1 MKDFISKLYLLL
13 FMGFIVFYMYIIWNV
28 TFGHMVEEY
37 RYRKN
42 TAEIAQN
49 KAADQTEAV
58 VASTFQKAILESDE
72 RVKHYLGYRVLEEK
86 RIEGHFHHI
95 DFDIVPDKRLYCIK
109 CHGDMP
115 HDKVKELR
123 AFWNMHASFI
133 ACQTCH
139 VSQESLGNTGLFKW
153 YNRTT
158 GEIVPSPVSEGKP
171 GAYMAKIVPFE
182 MIDGKLQRVD
192 TTERMTFAEEY
203 HAKEETLTELQKSKA
218 AKIIHNVVSETPYAC
233 DDCHRREK
241 PLLPLEELGYT
252 KERIDSFEST
262 EVVGM
267 IKNYTKF
274 YMPQMLH
281 PGATEQ

>member
-1 MKDFISKLYLLL
+1 MKALLSKLYILIFMAVTLL
-13 FMGFIVFYMYIIWNV
+13 YMFVIWNV
-28 TFGHMVEEY
+28 TFGHIVEEY
-37 RYRKN
+37 HYRKN
-42 TAEIAQN
+42 TSDVSKDKETYDEDI
-49 KAADQTEAV
+49 KE
-58 VASTFQKAILESDE
+58 SSFQKAIIESDE

-139 VSQESLGNTGLFKW
+139 VSQETLGNTGLFKW
-153 YNRTT
+153 YNRTS
-158 GEIVPSPVSEGKP
+158 GELVPSPVSEGKP
-171 GAYMAKIVPFE
+171 GAYMAKIIPFE

-192 TTERMTFAEEY
+192 TLERMKFAEEF
-203 HAKEETLTELQKSKA
+203 HAAEDTLTELQKSKA
-218 AKIIHNVVSETPYAC
+218 AKIIHNVVSKTPYVC
-233 DDCHRREK
+233 DDCHGKEK
-241 PLLPLEELGYT
+241 PLLPFEELGYT

-267 IKNYTKF
+267 IKNYSKF
-274 YMPQMLH
+274 YMPQMLS
-281 PGATEQ
+281 PGATE

>member
-1 MKDFISKLYLLL
+1 MKNFLSKAYILV
-13 FMGFIVFYMYIIWNV
+13 FMGFVVFYMYIIWNV

-37 RYRKN
+37 HYRKN
-42 TAEIAQN
+42 TKEIAEN
-49 KAADQTEAV
+49 KAADQKETTE
-58 VASTFQKAILESDE
+58 SSFKEAILESDE

-139 VSQESLGNTGLFKW
+139 VSQETLGNTGLFKW
-153 YNRTT
+153 YNRTS
-158 GEIVPSPVSEGKP
+158 GEIAPSPVSEGRP

-182 MIDGKLQRVD
+182 KIDGKLQRTD
-192 TTERMTFAEEY
+192 TIERMQFAEEF
-203 HAKEETLTELQKSKA
+203 HAKEDTLTELQKSKA
-218 AKIIHNVVSETPYAC
+218 TKIIHNVVSKTPYVC
-233 DDCHRREK
+233 DDCHRIEK
-241 PLLPLEELGYT
+241 PLLPFEELGYT

-274 YMPQMLH
+274 YMPQMLS
-281 PGATEQ
+281 PGATE